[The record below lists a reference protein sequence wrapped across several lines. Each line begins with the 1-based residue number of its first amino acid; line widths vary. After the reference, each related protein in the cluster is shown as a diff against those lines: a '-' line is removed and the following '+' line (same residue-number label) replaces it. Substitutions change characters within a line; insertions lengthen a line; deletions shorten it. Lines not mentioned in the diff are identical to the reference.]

1 METFTSNKSFKVP
14 SERADSETLRNGSP
28 SPARE
33 KNKDI
38 VCPEKG
44 FKLGV
49 EQRVRIYKQN
59 LGGLDVS
66 LPKIYLSKNTR
77 T

>member
-1 METFTSNKSFKVP
+1 MDP
-14 SERADSETLRNGSP
+14 LALPG
-28 SPARE
+28 E

-38 VCPEKG
+38 VCLEKG

-49 EQRVRIYKQN
+49 EQRVGIYKQN
-59 LGGLDVS
+59 FGGLDVS
-66 LPKIYLSKNTR
+66 LPKIYLSKKTR

>member
-1 METFTSNKSFKVP
+1 MDP
-14 SERADSETLRNGSP
+14 LALPG
-28 SPARE
+28 E

-38 VCPEKG
+38 VCLEKG

-59 LGGLDVS
+59 LGALDVS